1 MAVWTTQLI
10 FPSDEAR
17 DLYQVDLDLLWRW
30 LIVEAN
36 VNFSVAVAVR
46 EAPLEF
52 FLGMDS
58 SRWLLVRLGQNAL
71 RQAALS
77 VINALTDPTKGSL
90 TLNCL
95 RQRALELCVPALR
108 TSLEQYLAAK
118 FAVQGLP
125 EIEKRARRIRHKIL
139 AHTDAEHVRHPDRFP
154 DSRVTREEVG
164 QLLEAAKAL
173 VSVLSFEIGRSFEFL
188 PGDDDYRMPDLITEV
203 ITRQSYVL

>member
-1 MAVWTTQLI
+1 MVVWETQSV
-10 FPSDEAR
+10 FPSDGAG
-17 DLYQVDLDLLWRW
+17 DLDEVGVDLLWRW
-30 LIVEAN
+30 VIVEAN

-95 RQRALELCVPALR
+95 RQWALELCVPALR
-108 TSLEQYLAAK
+108 TSLEQYQAA
-118 FAVQGLP
+118 
-125 EIEKRARRIRHKIL
+125 
-139 AHTDAEHVRHPDRFP
+139 
-154 DSRVTREEVG
+154 
-164 QLLEAAKAL
+164 
-173 VSVLSFEIGRSFEFL
+173 
-188 PGDDDYRMPDLITEV
+188 
-203 ITRQSYVL
+203 